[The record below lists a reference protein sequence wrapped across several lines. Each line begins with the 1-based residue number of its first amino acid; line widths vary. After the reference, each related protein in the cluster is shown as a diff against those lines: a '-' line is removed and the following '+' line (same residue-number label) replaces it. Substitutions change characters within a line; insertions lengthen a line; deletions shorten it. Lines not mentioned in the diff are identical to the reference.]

1 MLTNAVLS
9 AIPEHCERR
18 TFMHKLIILFL
29 ILSCT
34 ACSYFPGVH
43 KIDIDQG
50 NIVTQEMVDQ
60 LRPGMTK
67 EQVRF
72 VMGSPL
78 VMDTFD
84 QSRWDYLLTNEHNG
98 SERTIERMNLFFTK
112 GKLSS
117 FSGDFRPSPP
127 KEPTTTSKNDL

>member
-1 MLTNAVLS
+1 MQ
-9 AIPEHCERR
+9 
-18 TFMHKLIILFL
+18 KLIILFL

-34 ACSYFPGVH
+34 ACSYFPGAH

-72 VMGSPL
+72 VMGTPL
-78 VMDTFD
+78 IMDTFD
-84 QSRWDYLLTNEHNG
+84 QSRWDYLLTEEHNG
-98 SERTIERMNLFFTK
+98 GERTLTRMSLFFTK
-112 GKLSS
+112 GNLTS

-127 KEPTTTSKNDL
+127 KPTSTTTTP

>member
-1 MLTNAVLS
+1 MQKP
-9 AIPEHCERR
+9 I
-18 TFMHKLIILFL
+18 MLFL
-29 ILSCT
+29 ILFCT
-34 ACSYFPGVH
+34 ACTYFPGVH

-60 LRPGMTK
+60 LRPGMSK

-78 VMDTFD
+78 IVDTFD
-84 QSRWDYLLTNEHNG
+84 QSRWDYLLTKEHDGND
-98 SERTIERMNLFFTK
+98 RAVERMSLFFTE
-112 GKLSS
+112 GKLTS

-127 KEPTTTSKNDL
+127 KASAVTPSTAP

>member
-1 MLTNAVLS
+1 MQKLT
-9 AIPEHCERR
+9 
-18 TFMHKLIILFL
+18 LIILIVF
-29 ILSCT
+29 CT

-72 VMGSPL
+72 VMGTPL
-78 VMDTFD
+78 IIDTFT
-84 QSRWDYLLTNEHNG
+84 QNRWDYLLTKQVNG
-98 SERTIERMNLFFTK
+98 DARSQERISLFFTDD
-112 GKLSS
+112 KLSS
-117 FSGDFRPSPP
+117 FSGDFRPSPAAS
-127 KEPTTTSKNDL
+127 ENENTATNPTS

>member
-1 MLTNAVLS
+1 
-9 AIPEHCERR
+9 
-18 TFMHKLIILFL
+18 MHKLIILFL
-29 ILSCT
+29 ILFCT

-78 VMDTFD
+78 IVDTFD
-84 QSRWDYLLTNEHNG
+84 QSRWDYLLTKEHNG
-98 SERTIERMNLFFTK
+98 SERTLERMSLFFTK
-112 GKLSS
+112 EKLGS

-127 KEPTTTSKNDL
+127 KAPTTTSKNDL

>member
-1 MLTNAVLS
+1 MQ
-9 AIPEHCERR
+9 
-18 TFMHKLIILFL
+18 KLIILIL
-29 ILSCT
+29 VLSCT

-50 NIVTQEMVDQ
+50 NVVTQEMVDQ

-67 EQVRF
+67 EQTRF
-72 VMGSPL
+72 VLGSPL
-78 VMDTFD
+78 VMDTFN
-84 QSRWDYLLTNEHNG
+84 QGRWDYLLTTKYNG
-98 SERTIERMNLFFTK
+98 SERTQERISLFFTD

-127 KEPTTTSKNDL
+127 KAAAPTTATP